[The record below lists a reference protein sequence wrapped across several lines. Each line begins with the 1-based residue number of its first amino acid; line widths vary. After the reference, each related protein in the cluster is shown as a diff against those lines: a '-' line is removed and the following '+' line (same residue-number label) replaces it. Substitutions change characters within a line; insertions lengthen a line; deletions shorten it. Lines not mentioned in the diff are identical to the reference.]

1 MLKIIYIKPTHS
13 FANLDFDLILQ
24 CAIALKQPDTVAM
37 LIGKGVDLTK
47 APPVIPE
54 MKTMPGAHESY
65 RKAPFIIQA
74 AVTGCLPVVKNLVAA
89 GCSLTD
95 VGHIGFSRRH

>member
-1 MLKIIYIKPTHS
+1 MLTRS
-13 FANLDFDLILQ
+13 FESTLQ

-47 APPVIPE
+47 PPPVIPE
-54 MKTMPGAHESY
+54 MNTMPEAHKMY

-74 AVTGCLPVVKNLVAA
+74 AVTGCLPIVKNLVAA